1 MRSRVLDKK
10 QSLIPKLCNRNQD
23 LNAKEFTC
31 IPANAA
37 SAAVAVFAEISL
49 PMFSACERSN
59 LPFKKARK
67 VNSPKRGARSKIL
80 KLRQQK
86 REGGVVVRSIFPCEK
101 SRSHQYTN

>member
-10 QSLIPKLCNRNQD
+10 QSLIPKWCNRNQD
-23 LNAKEFTC
+23 LNAREVTC

-49 PMFSACERSN
+49 PTFSACERSN

-67 VNSPKRGARSKIL
+67 VNSPKSRVRSNIL
-80 KLRQQK
+80 KRRQWGG
-86 REGGVVVRSIFPCEK
+86 EGAGAEE
-101 SRSHQYTN
+101 